1 MSEDKN
7 MLTDEAAIK
16 ITAGILT
23 EMITQG
29 EKEAEI
35 IDSLPEEFQSTVMKT
50 NTLLSL
56 ATVILYKIVESKDVA
71 AARGVVNIWTSDS
84 IQQLISIAFKEE
96 VDAAEQS
103 IQDGIAQVEDLAN
116 KENNASS
123 SGASA

>member
-1 MSEDKN
+1 MSEDKV
-7 MLTDEAAIK
+7 MLTDEAAVK

-29 EKEAEI
+29 EKEAEL
-35 IDSLPEEFQSTVMKT
+35 IDKLPKEFQSTVMKT

-56 ATVILYKIVESKDVA
+56 ATVILYKIVESNDAA
-71 AARGVVNIWTSDS
+71 AARGVVGIWTSDS